1 MKNIEPP
8 ADLVCHNCG
17 ASFFEY
23 SHTRSMYDH
32 EAKREVRIAQF
43 VCQWCLVY
51 EPTKHLRSWDLEDDS
66 SLSSEDIVLESGR
79 YKGQHL
85 SDVAEDPRGL
95 RYLEKVAEKDS
106 KVRTFLDSLTKS
118 ESSR

>member
-1 MKNIEPP
+1 MKTIESPRRSCLSTS
-8 ADLVCHNCG
+8 A

-32 EAKREVRIAQF
+32 DTKREVRIAQF
-43 VCQWCLVY
+43 ICEWCGVY
-51 EPTKHLRSWDLEDDS
+51 TPTKHLRSWDLEDDS

-85 SDVAEDPRGL
+85 SDVADDPRGL

-106 KVRTFLDSLTKS
+106 KVRTFLESLTKS